1 MIKYHVLALLC
12 LVAAAISA
20 VEFLAISMHDAA
32 TQGNAYLS
40 SGRFWLM
47 IGVFGFSIVMY
58 FRIKRMRKEAVLQGD
73 SEGKASVR
81 PPKKKRK

>member
-20 VEFLAISMHDAA
+20 VEFLAISMYDAEN
-32 TQGNAYLS
+32 QGNAYLS

-47 IGVFGFSIVMY
+47 IGVFGFSVVMY
-58 FRIKRMRKEAVLQGD
+58 FRIKRMRKELLLQGK
-73 SEGKASVR
+73 STEKLNIHPS
-81 PPKKKRK
+81 KKKKK

>member
-20 VEFLAISMHDAA
+20 VEFLAISM
-32 TQGNAYLS
+32 TQVEGSGSSYLE

-47 IGVFGFSIVMY
+47 IGVFGFSIMMY
-58 FRIKRMRKEAVLQGD
+58 FRVRRLRKLELEKGQI
-73 SEGKASVR
+73 EMQMGKS
-81 PPKKKRK
+81 KKGKSK

>member
-20 VEFLAISMHDAA
+20 VEFLAISMYDAER
-32 TQGNAYLS
+32 QGNAYLS

-58 FRIKRMRKEAVLQGD
+58 FRIKRMRKESLLQGK
-73 SEGKASVR
+73 STEKSNLH
-81 PPKKKRK
+81 PPKKKNK

>member
-58 FRIKRMRKEAVLQGD
+58 FRIKRMRKEALLGGN
-73 SEGKASVR
+73 SEGKAR
-81 PPKKKRK
+81 ELPRKKRRK

>member
-20 VEFLAISMHDAA
+20 VEFLAISMQDAA

-58 FRIKRMRKEAVLQGD
+58 FRIKRMRKEALLNGEQGPTKA
-73 SEGKASVR
+73 GKHPS
-81 PPKKKRK
+81 KKKK

>member
-20 VEFLAISMHDAA
+20 VEFLAISMHDGA

-58 FRIKRMRKEAVLQGD
+58 FRIKRMRKEAVLQGE
-73 SEGKASVR
+73 SEGKASER

>member
-58 FRIKRMRKEAVLQGD
+58 FRIKRMRKEALLGGD
-73 SEGKASVR
+73 SEGKTIEHPR
-81 PPKKKRK
+81 KKRRK